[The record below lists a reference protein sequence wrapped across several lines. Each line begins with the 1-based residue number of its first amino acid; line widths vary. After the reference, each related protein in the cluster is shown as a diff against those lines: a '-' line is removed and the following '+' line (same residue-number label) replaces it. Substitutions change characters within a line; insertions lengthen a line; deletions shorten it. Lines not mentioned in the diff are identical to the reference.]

1 VSHPD
6 LQLAALV
13 ADELT
18 DDERRAVERHAGL
31 CGRCAT
37 VLDELRRAT
46 AALAVGEP
54 RLELPPL
61 VRRART
67 GSNFGAMPA
76 LGVAAALLVGVA
88 LGAFLRDQRLALA
101 PAAASVSVSPLPTLT
116 GPRASVTTSPS
127 VTPRATASAL
137 PSPTSSAPAA
147 AATCSFHRD
156 GATGASLQACSG
168 AGAVGAT
175 VTLEGRGCSAPGADP
190 TIVFGTSYDA
200 DGRPEA
206 AVGWVQLPPISVAAD
221 GSFRVEFIIPAQLGS
236 RQGAG
241 GGPTTPGRY
250 QFFSK
255 PAVCSVTFT
264 VLGP

>member
-1 VSHPD
+1 MSHPD

-127 VTPRATASAL
+127 
-137 PSPTSSAPAA
+137 
-147 AATCSFHRD
+147 
-156 GATGASLQACSG
+156 LQACSG